1 MGEAESLFDRV
12 EVGTV
17 EAAAAGLVGPGA
29 RLVAALAEGVL
40 SQGSDRLVVG
50 SQLLHPAVSSALPSG
65 WIDETAGRAL
75 AVAFGM
81 AVALG
86 GAERVWC
93 LLDLE
98 SCDEGGTWEAARA
111 AATAPVTTLT
121 ACVMVPAQ
129 ENKAFRAFWDAAGW
143 SVREIDGGNVWEILG
158 GLDQALALRTRPIT
172 LLVMSEL
179 RVP

>member
-1 MGEAESLFDRV
+1 MSGTESLFDRV

-17 EAAAAGLVGPGA
+17 EAAAAGLAGPGA

-40 SQGSDRLVVG
+40 GEGSHRLVVG
-50 SQLLHPAVSSALPSG
+50 SQLLRPAVSAALPSG

-75 AVAFGM
+75 GVAFGM
-81 AVALG
+81 AAALG

-93 LLDLE
+93 LLDIE

-111 AATAPVTTLT
+111 AATAPATTLT
-121 ACVMVPAQ
+121 ACVMVPAH
-129 ENKAFRAFWDAAGW
+129 ENLALRSFWDAAGW
-143 SVREIDGGNVWEILG
+143 SVRDIDGGNVWEILG

-172 LLVMSEL
+172 LLVMSEP